1 MKLRRSLKK
10 LSKSLKKLSKSLKT
24 LRKKTNNNILKNK
37 KIKLIS

>member
-10 LSKSLKKLSKSLKT
+10 LSNSLKKLSKNLKT
-24 LRKKTNNNILKNK
+24 RRKKTNNNILKNK